1 MSTEKIRILYLDDE
15 EHNLT
20 SFKAAFRRD
29 FEIFTTTDAGEAVSI
44 LNDNDIHIV
53 ISDQKMPSL
62 SGVEFFEL
70 IIPDFPD
77 PIRILLTG
85 YADIEAVIDAI
96 NKGQVYRYITKPWN
110 EQELRMTLVNAH
122 ELYSS
127 KNELRQKNEAL
138 QKAYDEL
145 EKFIYSASHDLRAP
159 LVSILGILKLTR
171 YETLDEKST
180 EYFSMIE
187 RMVSKLDVFVQNII
201 SYYQNLK
208 QGALITSIDFSLL
221 LDELF
226 EHYRFFEG
234 ADNVKLSK
242 EVNQH
247 APVMLDELR
256 LKMILN
262 NLISNGI
269 RYADQGKETPFTS
282 VSVQTNNESTIITV
296 EDNGFG
302 IKREDQKRVF
312 DMFYRSSKATMGS
325 GLGLFI
331 VKEAASNMKGS
342 VTMDSEPDKGT
353 RFVITLPNTPQLD

>member
-20 SFKAAFRRD
+20 SFKAAFRRE
-29 FEIFTTTDAGEAVSI
+29 FEIYTTTDAGEAVAI
-44 LNDNDIHIV
+44 LNEHDIHIV
-53 ISDQKMPSL
+53 ISDQKMPNL

-70 IIPDFPD
+70 IIPDFPE

-122 ELYSS
+122 ELFVN
-127 KNELRQKNEAL
+127 KHELKRKNEAL

-171 YETLDEKST
+171 LEEIDPKSA
-180 EYFSMIE
+180 EYFGMIE
-187 RMVSKLDVFVQNII
+187 RMVNKLDVFVQNII

-208 QGALITSIDFSLL
+208 QGELVTPVDFDLL

-234 ADNVKLSK
+234 ADRINLIKEIHQDGEVK
-242 EVNQH
+242 
-247 APVMLDELR
+247 LDELR

-262 NLISNGI
+262 NLITNGI
-269 RYADQGKETPFTS
+269 KFRDPDKDLCYTKISVTADNL
-282 VSVQTNNESTIITV
+282 QTVITV
-296 EDNGFG
+296 EDNGLG
-302 IKREDQKRVF
+302 VKREDQKRVF
-312 DMFYRSSKATMGS
+312 DMFYRTSDAVIGS
-325 GLGLFI
+325 GLGLYI
-331 VKEAASNMKGS
+331 VKEATASMGGS
-342 VTMDSEPDKGT
+342 VAMESEPGKGT
-353 RFVITLPNTPQLD
+353 TFTVTIPNK